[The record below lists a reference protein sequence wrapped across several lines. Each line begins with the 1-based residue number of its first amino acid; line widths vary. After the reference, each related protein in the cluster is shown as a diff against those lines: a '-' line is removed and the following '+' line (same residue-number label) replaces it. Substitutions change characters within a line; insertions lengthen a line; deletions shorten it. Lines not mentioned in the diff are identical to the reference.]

1 MNNAI
6 TILPSY
12 RKMPEVHGKELFDDV
27 DTFWQWYLSL
37 EGRKQLE
44 EKTKVKF
51 HNYEKPLVSGES
63 AGGHLAVYSWWTQK
77 KLKIAGIYLQYPML
91 RAYTRGLE
99 TEDPEQP
106 ESGNLGQKY
115 RGLHISE
122 HEIQQIARHNFG
134 FLVKKKGQVELR
146 ANSDPP
152 LGMAMAFISSTSR
165 IELDFDGKMVKW
177 SFWKYWFQQPDIFDR
192 LEVPL
197 RLKTKQN
204 IQGHTHFGTSGKVI
218 FRNDKG
224 EVEPEAAKEWPDY
237 YCETPEPDPPS
248 YCPLFFISQGG
259 EDKNCP
265 DTDATEFKNLLSE
278 LYPKAKNDIELII
291 RPGQPHAWDYK
302 VDMNSQDDKWLLDG
316 LMRVTKLW
324 STGQPKTVEPTAFD
338 TADDVV
344 ER

>member
-27 DTFWQWYLSL
+27 DSFWQWYLSPQ
-37 EGRKQLE
+37 GRKELE
-44 EKTKVKF
+44 EKTKVRF

-91 RAYTRGLE
+91 RAYTRGLQ
-99 TEDPEQP
+99 DLG
-106 ESGNLGQKY
+106 SGGQGQIY
-115 RGLHISE
+115 RGVSIPE
-122 HEIQQIARHNFG
+122 DEIQQVARANFG
-134 FLVKKKGQVELR
+134 FLVKEKGQIEPRV
-146 ANSDPP
+146 NSDPP
-152 LGMAMAFISSTSR
+152 LGMDMAFISSTSR
-165 IELDFDGKMVKW
+165 VELDFDGKMVKW

-192 LEVPL
+192 LEAVL
-197 RLKTKQN
+197 GLKTKQN
-204 IQGHTHFGTSGKVI
+204 IQGNTPFGTSGKVI

-237 YCETPEPDPPS
+237 YCKAPDPDGPN
-248 YCPLFFISQGG
+248 YCPPFFISQGG

-316 LMRVTKLW
+316 LMRVTKSW
-324 STGQPKTVEPTAFD
+324 STGQPKVVEQTAFD